1 MRCYV
6 VLASSSPVN
15 EVCVVLRSLSAVN
28 EVHVVLTSWSPV
40 NEVLC
45 RAHVVECSE

>member
-1 MRCYV
+1 M
-6 VLASSSPVN
+6 LASSSAVN